1 MSCKLEEFFIKD
13 FQNDISLSKNEF
25 LLLVNKFILFLKKK
39 KNIQL

>member
-13 FQNDISLSKNEF
+13 FQNDISLPKNEF

-39 KNIQL
+39 NIQL